1 VAAIYEIGW
10 SLKMTDPKPLH
21 GKKALVTGGS
31 RGIGAAIVRRL
42 AKDGADVAF
51 SYSSSPHAADAV
63 LEELKMLGRSAFSFK
78 ADQGTPAEVSTLVK
92 DAHEALGGLD
102 ILINSAG
109 VFVTGMV
116 TDASA
121 DIAAFDRQLDINVKG
136 VVSAVRAAVP
146 LLSDG
151 GRIIS
156 IGTAGASY
164 RGAFPGI
171 SDYVATKAAVAAYSR
186 IWARDLG
193 SRLITVNVVE
203 PGPTNTGMAPT
214 EGEVADILKSLSAL
228 GRYAEPEEIAAAVAF
243 LAGPEAGYITGAVL
257 KVDGGLSI

>member
-1 VAAIYEIGW
+1 
-10 SLKMTDPKPLH
+10 MDDQKPFH
-21 GKKALVTGGS
+21 GKKVLVTGGS

-42 AKDGADVAF
+42 ARDGAAVAF
-51 SYSSSPHAADAV
+51 SYSTSSDAAHAV
-63 LEELKMLGRSAFSFK
+63 LKELSAHGRIAFSFK
-78 ADQGTPAEVSTLVK
+78 ADQGTPAEVVKLVA
-92 DAHEALGGLD
+92 DAHRALGGLD

-116 TDASA
+116 TDTLVDA
-121 DIAAFDRQLDINVKG
+121 AAFDRQLDINLKG

-146 LLSDG
+146 LLSNG

-186 IWARDLG
+186 IWAKELG
-193 SRLITVNVVE
+193 SRQITVNLVE

-214 EGEVADILKSLSAL
+214 EGEIADILKSLSPL
-228 GRYAEPEEIAAAVAF
+228 GRYAEPEEVAAAVAF

-257 KVDGGLSI
+257 KVDGGSSI

>member
-1 VAAIYEIGW
+1 
-10 SLKMTDPKPLH
+10 MTDKKPLD

-31 RGIGAAIVRRL
+31 RGIGAAIAKRL

-51 SYSSSPHAADAV
+51 SYSSSTQAAEKVAR
-63 LEELKMLGRSAFSFK
+63 EIEALGRRAFAFQ
-78 ADQGTPAEVSTLVK
+78 ADQGTPADVTKLVQ

-109 VFVTGMV
+109 VFVTGPV
-116 TDASA
+116 TDTSA
-121 DIAAFDRQLDINVKG
+121 DTVAFDRQLDINVKG
-136 VVSAVRAAVP
+136 VVAAVRAAVP
-146 LLSDG
+146 RISDG

-171 SDYVATKAAVAAYSR
+171 SDYVASKAAVAAYSR
-186 IWARDLG
+186 VWARDLG
-193 SRLITVNVVE
+193 SRKITVNVVE

-214 EGEVADILKSLSAL
+214 EGEIAEILKSLSAL
-228 GRYAEPEEIAAAVAF
+228 GRYGEPDEVAAAVAF
-243 LAGPEAGYITGAVL
+243 LAGPEAGFITGAVL

>member
-1 VAAIYEIGW
+1 MIDQQPF
-10 SLKMTDPKPLH
+10 K

-31 RGIGAAIVRRL
+31 RGIGAAITKRL
-42 AKDGADVAF
+42 ARDGADVAF
-51 SYSSSPHAADAV
+51 SYSASSDAAEHV
-63 LEELKMLGRSAFSFK
+63 LAELKSFGRQAFSFK
-78 ADQGTPAEVSTLVK
+78 ADQGVAAEVAKLVV
-92 DAHEALGGLD
+92 DAHRALGGLD

-116 TDASA
+116 TDVEA
-121 DIAAFDRQLDINVKG
+121 DLATFDRQLDINVKG

-151 GRIIS
+151 GRIVS

-164 RGAFPGI
+164 RGAFAGI

-186 IWARDLG
+186 VWARDLG
-193 SRLITVNVVE
+193 SRKITVNVVE

-214 EGEVADILKSLSAL
+214 EGEVAEILKSLSAL

-243 LAGPEAGYITGAVL
+243 FAGPEAGYITGAVL
-257 KVDGGLSI
+257 KIDGGLSI